1 MTKKKKYAACVE
13 LAMVRD
19 ACGVAVPRKLP
30 APIESI
36 KKALRAKE
44 LLGLPVELS
53 QAECRDISATAED
66 LTRLLKDPKALE
78 SRKETNKRRAWVQEM
93 VRKYL

>member
-1 MTKKKKYAACVE
+1 MSKKKKYAAPVE
-13 LAMVRD
+13 LAMTRD
-19 ACGVAVPRKLP
+19 AAGTPVPRKLP
-30 APIESI
+30 APIDSI

-53 QAECRDISATAED
+53 QAECRNIAATAED

-78 SRKETNKRRAWVQEM
+78 SRKDTIRRQAMVQGWVE
-93 VRKYL
+93 KYL